1 MAKFDCRKKY
11 GSKKPRKIGW
21 LDSTLLSNFADPASS
36 TLVLRNSHMKIVTEW
51 GRYEIAI
58 GSYWIYSPWSLLL
71 VVFIKGF
78 YLMPLKPFAPR
89 QAN

>member
-21 LDSTLLSNFADPASS
+21 LDSTLLSNFAGPASS
-36 TLVLRNSHMKIVTEW
+36 TLVLSNSHVKIVTKW

-58 GSYWIYSPWSLLL
+58 GSIHLGVSYWVCLLRD
-71 VVFIKGF
+71 FT
-78 YLMPLKPFAPR
+78 
-89 QAN
+89 